1 MAKVQI
7 GAVIGVEGAKQYKAQ
22 LDACTAATKNLASQT
37 KLIEASFEG
46 ATRSVQDLAKQKIAL
61 KGEIAGVGEKLATQR
76 AELSKV
82 VEAYKRGDENAL
94 KYKNQMYDLATE
106 TNKTETELYK
116 LEARL
121 KELSE
126 ENGLTLALDAWKDA
140 TSKTGEAL
148 KKIGTGLTK
157 YVTAPIVG
165 LGGISVKTFSDI
177 QSAFTGV
184 KKTVNF
190 KESTITVEELEEAL
204 RKLPLVTASSTEE
217 IMGVAEAAGQLNVA
231 GQDIPEFTKNVI
243 MLADATNITS
253 QEGAVSIAQFL
264 NIMGEAPTTVDRFG
278 SALVELGNNTA
289 TDEASI
295 LALSTRLASA
305 GKFAGMSTPEILGL
319 AAAMSSVGL
328 TAEAGGTAM
337 STTLNMI
344 TKAVADGGDRLQILS
359 DVAGM
364 TAEQFSE
371 KWRTDAI
378 GTIQDLL
385 VGFGDLEGG
394 SEEMLQLMD
403 ELGWAGIRQSDA
415 WRRLT
420 LSSDGVTKAVDMS
433 NKAYEEGTKLAE
445 EASQRYGDFASQMS
459 QFKESFRLF
468 ASSLGESLGK
478 FLYPAIEGLTTLFKN
493 LDSWWRGLDSGV
505 QGFILSIAGI
515 VAAIGPAL
523 VIFGNIL
530 IFVSKFKAAVE
541 ALGLASKLASLL
553 GVLGGAIVPIAAF
566 IAALGGIYLAIK
578 NWDSIKEFVTTLWEN
593 IKQTFMDAL
602 GAIWEGISTIG
613 SNIWGVISALLE
625 DILSGVLKLFEWL
638 AGQLILFVVNTLPN
652 FVSKVVNWVKT
663 MGTNVWNGI
672 KSMASNALNTVKN
685 LGSSIGDTFRNL
697 ASSAWSW
704 GADIISSLTS
714 GIRSRISSLISS
726 VSNVASTIWSYLH
739 FSEPEKGALKD
750 FHTWMPDMM
759 QGMAQGIYDN
769 MYLVDRAAATVADSL
784 GMGGNTSY
792 NYGGVVI
799 NLNVPQGAN
808 GYQLVDQIEDALA
821 QRTVRRRAVFG

>member
-1 MAKVQI
+1 MAKYQI
-7 GAVIGVEGAKQYKAQ
+7 GAVIGVDGAKQYKAQ

-121 KELSE
+121 KELSQ

-148 KKIGTGLTK
+148 KEIGTGLTK

-165 LGGISVKTFSDI
+165 LGGLSVKTFSDI

-184 KKTVNF
+184 KKTVDF
-190 KESTITVEELEEAL
+190 KNSAISVDELEEAL
-204 RKLPLVTASSTEE
+204 RKLPLITASSTEE

-231 GQDIPEFTKNVI
+231 AEEIPNFTHNII
-243 MLADATNITS
+243 MLADSTNVLA
-253 QEGAVSIAQFL
+253 QEGAVDTARFL
-264 NIMGEAPTTVDRFG
+264 NIMGEGTETIGQFG

-295 LALSTRLASA
+295 LSLATRLASA
-305 GKFAGMSTPEILGL
+305 GRFAGMSTPEILGL
-319 AAAMSSVGL
+319 SAAMSSVGL

-344 TKAVADGGDRLQILS
+344 TKAVAEGGDRLQILA
-359 DVAGM
+359 DVAGT
-364 TAEQFSE
+364 TAEEFSSR
-371 KWRTDAI
+371 WRTDAI

-385 VGFGDLEGG
+385 VGFGNLEGG
-394 SEEMLQLMD
+394 SEEMLGLMD

-420 LSSDGVTKAVDMS
+420 LDSDGVTKAVEMS
-433 NKAYEEGTKLAE
+433 NKAYDEGTKLAE

-468 ASSLGESLGK
+468 ASSLGESIGR
-478 FLYPAIEGLTTLFKN
+478 FLVPAIEGLTTLFAN
-493 LDSWWRGLDSGV
+493 LDTWWRGLDSGV

-523 VIFGNIL
+523 LIAGNIL
-530 IFVSKFKAAVE
+530 IFMSKFKAAVE
-541 ALGLASKLASLL
+541 ALGLASKLTSLL
-553 GVLGGAIVPIAAF
+553 GILGGAAVPIAGF

-578 NWDSIKEFVTTLWEN
+578 NWDSIKEFVATLWEN

-602 GAIWEGISTIG
+602 GAIWDGISTIG
-613 SNIWGVISALLE
+613 SNIWGVLSALME
-625 DILSGVLKLFEWL
+625 SILSGILHLLETMVARIMLF
-638 AGQLILFVVNTLPN
+638 AFTQLPN
-652 FVSKVVNWVKT
+652 FISNVVNKVRD
-663 MGTNVWNGI
+663 MGSNI
-672 KSMASNALNTVKN
+672 KNTITSLVSQALGWGRDLIGN
-685 LGSSIGDTFRNL
+685 LI
-697 ASSAWSW
+697 
-704 GADIISSLTS
+704 S
-714 GIRSRISSLISS
+714 GITSRIGSLINS
-726 VSNVASTIWSYLH
+726 VKNVASTIWSYLH

-808 GYQLVDQIEDALA
+808 GYQLVDEIENALT

>member
-1 MAKVQI
+1 MAKYQI
-7 GAVIGVEGAKQYKAQ
+7 GAVIGVDGAKQYKAQ

-148 KKIGTGLTK
+148 KEIGTGLTK

-165 LGGISVKTFSDI
+165 LGGLSVKTFSDI

-184 KKTVNF
+184 KKTVDF
-190 KESTITVEELEEAL
+190 KNSAISVDELEEAL
-204 RKLPLVTASSTEE
+204 RKLPLITASSTEE
-217 IMGVAEAAGQLNVA
+217 IMSVAEAAGQLNVA
-231 GQDIPEFTKNVI
+231 AEEIPNFTHNII
-243 MLADATNITS
+243 MLADSTNVLA
-253 QEGAVSIAQFL
+253 QEGAVDTARFL
-264 NIMGEAPTTVDRFG
+264 NIMGEGTETIGQFG

-295 LALSTRLASA
+295 LSLATRLASA
-305 GKFAGMSTPEILGL
+305 GRFAGMSTPEILGL
-319 AAAMSSVGL
+319 SAAMSSVGL

-344 TKAVADGGDRLQILS
+344 TKAVAEGGDRLQILA
-359 DVAGM
+359 DVAGT
-364 TAEQFSE
+364 TAEEFSSR
-371 KWRTDAI
+371 WRTDAI

-385 VGFGDLEGG
+385 VGFGNLEGG
-394 SEEMLQLMD
+394 SEEMLNLMD

-420 LSSDGVTKAVDMS
+420 LDSDGVTKAVEMS
-433 NKAYEEGTKLAE
+433 NKAYDEGTKLAE

-468 ASSLGESLGK
+468 ASSLGESIGR
-478 FLYPAIEGLTTLFKN
+478 FLVPAIEGLTTLFAN
-493 LDSWWRGLDSGV
+493 LDTWWRGLDSGV
-505 QGFILSIAGI
+505 QGFILSIGGI

-523 VIFGNIL
+523 LIAGNIL
-530 IFVSKFKAAVE
+530 IFMSKFKAAVE
-541 ALGLASKLASLL
+541 ALGLASKLTSLL
-553 GVLGGAIVPIAAF
+553 GILGGAVVPIAGF

-578 NWDSIKEFVTTLWEN
+578 NWDSIKEFVSTLWEN

-602 GAIWEGISTIG
+602 GAIWDGISTIG
-613 SNIWGVISALLE
+613 SNIWGVLSALME
-625 DILSGVLKLFEWL
+625 SILSGILHLLETMVARIMLF
-638 AGQLILFVVNTLPN
+638 AFTQLPN
-652 FVSKVVNWVKT
+652 FISNVVNKVKD
-663 MGTNVWNGI
+663 MGSNI
-672 KSMASNALNTVKN
+672 KNTITSLVSQALGWGRDLIGN
-685 LGSSIGDTFRNL
+685 LI
-697 ASSAWSW
+697 
-704 GADIISSLTS
+704 S
-714 GIRSRISSLISS
+714 GITSRIGSLINS
-726 VSNVASTIWSYLH
+726 VKNVASTIWSYLH

>member
-1 MAKVQI
+1 MAKYQI
-7 GAVIGVEGAKQYKAQ
+7 GAVIGVDGAKQYKAQ

-121 KELSE
+121 KELSQ

-148 KKIGTGLTK
+148 KEIGTGLTK

-165 LGGISVKTFSDI
+165 LGGLSVKTFSDI

-190 KESTITVEELEEAL
+190 DESTISVDELEEAL
-204 RKLPLVTASSTEE
+204 RRLPLVTASSTEE

-253 QEGAVSIAQFL
+253 KEGAVSIAQFL
-264 NIMGEAPTTVDRFG
+264 NIMGEAPTTVDQFG

-295 LALSTRLASA
+295 LALATRLASA
-305 GKFAGMSTPEILGL
+305 GKMVGLTTPEVLGL
-319 AAAMSSVGL
+319 SAAMSSVGL

-337 STTLNMI
+337 STTMKMI
-344 TKAVADGGDRLQILS
+344 TNAVRDGGDRLQIFAELT
-359 DVAGM
+359 GT
-364 TAEQFSE
+364 TADQFAD
-371 KWRTDAI
+371 KWRTKPVEAL
-378 GTIQDLL
+378 QDVL
-385 VGFGDLEGG
+385 VGFANLEGG
-394 SEEMLQLMD
+394 SEEMLNLMD
-403 ELGWAGIRQSDA
+403 ELGWAGIRQSDTVQ
-415 WRRLT
+415 RLT
-420 LSSDGVTKAVDMS
+420 LNYDGVRDAVDMAS
-433 NKAYEEGTKLAE
+433 EAYEKNTALTYEAE
-445 EASQRYGDFASQMS
+445 QRYGDFASQTS
-459 QFKESFRLF
+459 QLKESFRLF
-468 ASSLGESLGK
+468 ASSLGESIGR
-478 FLYPAIEGLTTLFKN
+478 FLAPAIEGLTTLFAN
-493 LDSWWRGLDSGV
+493 LDTWWRGLDNNA
-505 QGFILSIAGI
+505 QGFILSIGGI

-523 VIFGNIL
+523 LIAGNIL
-530 IFVSKFKAAVE
+530 IFMSKFKAAVE
-541 ALGLASKLASLL
+541 ALGLASKLTSLL
-553 GVLGGAIVPIAAF
+553 GILSGAIVPIAGF

-578 NWDSIKEFVTTLWEN
+578 NWDSIKEFVATLWEN

-613 SNIWGVISALLE
+613 SNIWGVLSALME
-625 DILSGVLKLFEWL
+625 SILSGILHLLETMVAKIMLF
-638 AGQLILFVVNTLPN
+638 AFTQLPN
-652 FVSKVVNWVKT
+652 FISNVVNKVKD
-663 MGTNVWNGI
+663 MG
-672 KSMASNALNTVKN
+672 SNIRNTITSLVSQALGWGRDLIGN
-685 LGSSIGDTFRNL
+685 LI
-697 ASSAWSW
+697 
-704 GADIISSLTS
+704 S
-714 GIRSRISSLISS
+714 GITSKIGSLISS
-726 VSNVASTIWSYLH
+726 VKNVASTIWSYLH

-808 GYQLVDQIEDALA
+808 GYQLVDEIENALT

>member
-1 MAKVQI
+1 MAKYQI
-7 GAVIGVEGAKQYKAQ
+7 GAVIGVDGAKQYKAQ

-121 KELSE
+121 KELSQ

-148 KKIGTGLTK
+148 KEIGTGLTK

-184 KKTVNF
+184 KKTVDF
-190 KESTITVEELEEAL
+190 SESAMSVDELEEAL
-204 RKLPLVTASSTEE
+204 RKLPLITASSTEE

-231 GQDIPEFTKNVI
+231 ADEIPNFTHNII
-243 MLADATNITS
+243 MLADSTNVAA
-253 QEGAVSIAQFL
+253 QEGAVSTAQFL
-264 NIMGEAPTTVDRFG
+264 NIMGQGTETVGQFG

-295 LALSTRLASA
+295 LALATRLASA
-305 GKFAGMSTPEILGL
+305 GRFAGMSTPEILGL
-319 AAAMSSVGL
+319 SAAMSSVGL

-344 TKAVADGGDRLQILS
+344 TTAVAEGGDRLQILA
-359 DVAGM
+359 DVAGT
-364 TAEQFSE
+364 TAEEFSNR
-371 KWRTDAI
+371 WRTDAI

-385 VGFGDLEGG
+385 VGFGNLEGG

-403 ELGWAGIRQSDA
+403 DLGWAGIRQSDA

-420 LSSDGVTKAVDMS
+420 LDSDGVTRAVDMS
-433 NKAYEEGTKLAE
+433 NKAYAEGTKLAE
-445 EASQRYGDFASQMS
+445 EASMRYGDFASQMS

-468 ASSLGESLGK
+468 ASSIGESLGN
-478 FLYPAIEGLTTLFKN
+478 LLAPAIETLTTVFAN
-493 LDSWWRGLDSGV
+493 LDTWWRGLDSGM
-505 QGFILSIAGI
+505 QNFILAIAGI

-523 VIFGNIL
+523 VIAGNVL
-530 IFVSKFKAAVE
+530 IFASKFKAAIE
-541 ALGLASKLASLL
+541 ALGLASKLTSLL
-553 GVLGGAIVPIAAF
+553 GILGGAIVPIAGF
-566 IAALGGIYLAIK
+566 IAALTGIYLAIK
-578 NWDSIKEFVTTLWEN
+578 NWDSIKEFVSTLWEN
-593 IKQTFMDAL
+593 IKQTFTDAL
-602 GAIWEGISTIG
+602 GAIWDGISTIG
-613 SNIWGVISALLE
+613 SNIWGVLSALME
-625 DILSGVLKLFEWL
+625 SILSGILHLLENIVARIMLFAL
-638 AGQLILFVVNTLPN
+638 TQLPN
-652 FVSKVVNWVKT
+652 FITNVVNK
-663 MGTNVWNGI
+663 
-672 KSMASNALNTVKN
+672 VKN
-685 LGSSIGDTFRNL
+685 LGTTIKNTFTNL
-697 ASSAWSW
+697 VSNALSW
-704 GADIISSLTS
+704 GRDLIGNLIS
-714 GIRSRISSLISS
+714 GITSKIGSLINS
-726 VSNVASTIWSYLH
+726 VKNVASTIWSYLH

-769 MYLVDRAAATVADSL
+769 MYLVDRAASTVADSL

>member
-1 MAKVQI
+1 MAKYQI
-7 GAVIGVEGAKQYKAQ
+7 GAVIGVDGAKQYKAQ

-121 KELSE
+121 KELSQ

-148 KKIGTGLTK
+148 KEIGTGLTK

-165 LGGISVKTFSDI
+165 LGGLSVKTFSDI

-190 KESTITVEELEEAL
+190 DESTISVEELEEAL
-204 RKLPLVTASSTEE
+204 RKLPLITASSTEE

-253 QEGAVSIAQFL
+253 KEGAVSIAQFL
-264 NIMGEAPTTVDRFG
+264 NIMGEAPTTVDQFG

-295 LALSTRLASA
+295 LALATRLASA
-305 GKFAGMSTPEILGL
+305 GKMVGLTTPEVLGL
-319 AAAMSSVGL
+319 SAAMSSVGL

-337 STTLNMI
+337 STTMKMI
-344 TKAVADGGDRLQILS
+344 TNAVRDGGDRLKIFAELT
-359 DVAGM
+359 GT
-364 TAEQFSE
+364 TADQFAD
-371 KWRTDAI
+371 KWRTKPVEAL
-378 GTIQDLL
+378 QDVL
-385 VGFGDLEGG
+385 VGFANLEGG
-394 SEEMLQLMD
+394 SEEMLNLMD
-403 ELGWAGIRQSDA
+403 ELGWAGIRQSDTVQ
-415 WRRLT
+415 RLT
-420 LSSDGVTKAVDMS
+420 LNYDGVRDAVDMAS
-433 NKAYEEGTKLAE
+433 KAYEENTALTYEAE
-445 EASQRYGDFASQMS
+445 QRYGDFASQTS
-459 QFKESFRLF
+459 QLKESFRLF
-468 ASSLGESLGK
+468 ASSMGESIGR
-478 FLYPAIEGLTTLFKN
+478 FLAPAIEGLTTLFAN
-493 LDSWWRGLDSGV
+493 LDTWWRGLDSNA

-523 VIFGNIL
+523 VIAGNIL

-541 ALGLASKLASLL
+541 ALGLASKLTSLL
-553 GVLGGAIVPIAAF
+553 GILGGAVVPIAGF

-578 NWDSIKEFVTTLWEN
+578 NWDSIKEFVATLWEN

-602 GAIWEGISTIG
+602 GAIWDGISTIG
-613 SNIWGVISALLE
+613 SNIWGVLSALME
-625 DILSGVLKLFEWL
+625 SILSGILHLLETMVARIMLF
-638 AGQLILFVVNTLPN
+638 AFTQLPN
-652 FVSKVVNWVKT
+652 FISNVVNKVRD
-663 MGTNVWNGI
+663 MGSNI
-672 KSMASNALNTVKN
+672 KNTITSLVSQALGWGRDLIGN
-685 LGSSIGDTFRNL
+685 LI
-697 ASSAWSW
+697 
-704 GADIISSLTS
+704 S
-714 GIRSRISSLISS
+714 GITSKIGSLINS
-726 VSNVASTIWSYLH
+726 VKNVASTIWSYLH

-808 GYQLVDQIEDALA
+808 GYQLVDEIENALT

>member
-1 MAKVQI
+1 MAKYQI
-7 GAVIGVEGAKQYKAQ
+7 GAVIGVDGAKQYKAQ

-82 VEAYKRGDENAL
+82 VEAYKHGDENAL

-148 KKIGTGLTK
+148 KEIGTGLTK

-165 LGGISVKTFSDI
+165 LGGVSVKTFSDI

-184 KKTVNF
+184 KKTVDF
-190 KESTITVEELEEAL
+190 KNSAISVDELEEAL
-204 RKLPLVTASSTEE
+204 RKLPLITASSTEE
-217 IMGVAEAAGQLNVA
+217 IMSVAEAAGQLNVA
-231 GQDIPEFTKNVI
+231 AEEIPNFTHNVI
-243 MLADATNITS
+243 MLADSTNVAA
-253 QEGAVSIAQFL
+253 QDGAVSIAQFL
-264 NIMGEAPTTVDRFG
+264 NIMGEGTGTIGNFG

-295 LALSTRLASA
+295 LALATRLASA
-305 GKFAGMSTPEILGL
+305 GRFAGMSTPEILGL
-319 AAAMSSVGL
+319 SAAMSSVGL

-344 TKAVADGGDRLQILS
+344 TKAVAEGGDRLQILA
-359 DVAGM
+359 DVAGT
-364 TAEQFSE
+364 TAEEFSNR
-371 KWRTDAI
+371 WRTDAI

-394 SEEMLQLMD
+394 SEEMLNLMD

-420 LSSDGVTKAVDMS
+420 LDSDGVTRAVDMS
-433 NKAYEEGTKLAE
+433 NKAYAEGTKLAE

-468 ASSLGESLGK
+468 ASSLGESIGR
-478 FLYPAIEGLTTLFKN
+478 FLAPAIEGLTTLFAN
-493 LDSWWRGLDSGV
+493 LDTWWRGLDSNA

-523 VIFGNIL
+523 LIAGNIL

-541 ALGLASKLASLL
+541 ALGLASKLTSLL
-553 GVLGGAIVPIAAF
+553 GILGGAAVPIAGF

-578 NWDSIKEFVTTLWEN
+578 NWDSIKEFVATLWEN

-602 GAIWEGISTIG
+602 GAIWDGISTIG
-613 SNIWGVISALLE
+613 SNIWGVLSALME
-625 DILSGVLKLFEWL
+625 SILSGILHLLETMVARIMLF
-638 AGQLILFVVNTLPN
+638 AFTQLPN
-652 FVSKVVNWVKT
+652 FISNVVNKVKD
-663 MGTNVWNGI
+663 MG
-672 KSMASNALNTVKN
+672 SNIRNTITSLVSQALGWGRDLIGN
-685 LGSSIGDTFRNL
+685 LI
-697 ASSAWSW
+697 
-704 GADIISSLTS
+704 S
-714 GIRSRISSLISS
+714 GITSKIGSLINS
-726 VSNVASTIWSYLH
+726 VKNVASTIWSYLH

-808 GYQLVDQIEDALA
+808 GYQLVDEIENALT